1 MKKWNSAAVTILLV
15 TPLTGGAQPQVTG
28 EGCSALAEQVRSS
41 VSQALREYRRQEP
54 ARFDNRSQ
62 RLDLIEVTGRGQHL
76 CGDTAAVASR
86 AFTQALQGFDFR
98 ITWNREWIT
107 PGDYCLSHDI
117 RQCYPSGDPFSPLPR
132 NRDFAFVYKAWQGV
146 TEVLA
151 AQMPY
156 GTAGDLV
163 NYSDG
168 SLAASVAEQ
177 SSTTL
182 RQVIPASD
190 SIGAV
195 SPRRYCGNGR
205 QE

>member
-15 TPLTGGAQPQVTG
+15 TPLTGGTQPQVTG

-41 VSQALREYRRQEP
+41 VLLAMREYRQQEP
-54 ARFDNRSQ
+54 ARFDTRAH
-62 RLDLIEVTGRGQHL
+62 RRDLIEVTGGQHL

-98 ITWNREWIT
+98 ISWNREWIS

-163 NYSDG
+163 NFSDG
-168 SLAASVAEQ
+168 SLAASLTTQ
-177 SSTTL
+177 SSPAL
-182 RQVIPASD
+182 RTVMPASD
-190 SIGAV
+190 SLSGV
-195 SPRRYCGNGR
+195 SPRRDCGR
-205 QE
+205 SR

>member
-15 TPLTGGAQPQVTG
+15 TPLTGGTQPQVTG

-41 VSQALREYRRQEP
+41 VSQAVREYRRQGP
-54 ARFDNRSQ
+54 AGLDTRSQ
-62 RLDLIEVTGRGQHL
+62 RRDLIEVTSRGQHL

-117 RQCYPSGDPFSPLPR
+117 RQCYPSGDPFSPLPPS
-132 NRDFAFVYKAWQGV
+132 RDFAFVYKAWRGV

-163 NYSDG
+163 NFSDG
-168 SLAASVAEQ
+168 SLAASLTKESFPMLQPVAQ
-177 SSTTL
+177 PNNSLSGVL
-182 RQVIPASD
+182 
-190 SIGAV
+190 
-195 SPRRYCGNGR
+195 PRRDCGR
-205 QE
+205 SR